1 MNIAIIGGGP
11 SGLFT
16 AYYLEG
22 YESDQFKVTLFEA
35 SERLGGKVI
44 TRRFEKIPALY
55 EAGLAELYDYSHIGI
70 DPLKS
75 LVRELGLNTIPLR
88 GSTVVLGDT
97 IIRGETGLKEPFGW
111 DTFAA
116 VLSFYRTCADLYP
129 PEDYYES
136 YATVDA
142 NHPWADRTFRD
153 VLDEISDHNAR
164 RYIEVAVRSDT
175 ATEPHLTSAL
185 NGLKNALMDD
195 PHYMRLYSIEGG
207 NERIIDRLQDEID
220 SAEVLTNARV
230 TRVERTPVGRF
241 LVTAAGPEG
250 ISTREFDV
258 VIAAVPN
265 YYLGQIDWVGSDLNG
280 AITKHIAYYD
290 RPAHYLRV
298 TIAFERP
305 FWRERVKGAYFMSDA
320 FGGCCIYDEGARH
333 PCEPFGVLAWLI
345 PGNDA
350 LVCASLGDQQLITL
364 ALQSL
369 PAPLAAGR
377 SLFIEGRVH
386 RWVGSV
392 NAVPGGWRP
401 QGLRERHQPARGSH
415 PELFFVGDY
424 LFDST
429 LNAAS
434 DSADFVSNLVIDLLR
449 RRLLSEIRA
458 RPRPIIVESV
468 VRGSGDGHLADDYFD
483 FYDGANDYEDAI
495 DEYFD
500 EDYVC
505 DLIRTIWRWS
515 PPYRLL
521 DCGSAN
527 GLTLERFAKKKVE
540 AWGVENS
547 AYIHS
552 RTPAEWKHRNI
563 LADVRKL
570 PFPDGHF
577 DFVYETC
584 LCYVPEKD
592 LADALGELFR
602 VSSVG
607 VFFGSITSDM
617 SRPVVEALD
626 LRENVRTFSTA
637 WEWSE
642 RFVQAGFRLATA
654 DPKVLERAW
663 KIEVESNGGD
673 PPWYFDMEAMR
684 YCFYSKP
691 DAPSQHTRIKRARVA
706 ELAMTAASS
715 GVGAE
720 LAGASGRARVN
731 RRRSSGGHGR
741 ENR

>member
-16 AYYLEG
+16 AYYLDG
-22 YESDQFKVTLFEA
+22 YESGQFKVTLFEA
-35 SERLGGKVI
+35 SERLGGKII
-44 TRRFEKIPALY
+44 TRRFEKIPAAY

-75 LVRELGLNTIPLR
+75 LVRELGLNTVPLR
-88 GSTVVLGDT
+88 GSSVVLGDT
-97 IIRGETGLKEPFGW
+97 IIRGEVGLKGSFGW

-116 VLSFYRTCADLYP
+116 ASSFYRTCAALYSP
-129 PEDYYES
+129 AEYYES
-136 YATVDA
+136 YTTVDA
-142 NHPWADRTFRD
+142 NHPWANRTFRD
-153 VLDEISDHNAR
+153 VLDEISDENAR
-164 RYIEVAVRSDT
+164 RFVEVAVRSDT

-185 NGLKNALMDD
+185 NGLKNALMDH
-195 PHYMRLYSIEGG
+195 PRYMRLYSIEGG
-207 NERIIDRLQDEID
+207 NERIIDRLRDEIG
-220 SAEVLTNARV
+220 SAEVLTN
-230 TRVERTPVGRF
+230 TRVSRIERTPVGRF
-241 LVTAAGPEG
+241 LVSAAGPQG
-250 ISTREFDV
+250 MFAREFDV
-258 VIAAVPN
+258 VIVAVPN
-265 YYLGQIDWVGSDLNG
+265 YYLGQIDWVGDDLNG
-280 AITKHIAYYD
+280 AIGGHIAYYD

-298 TIAFERP
+298 TIAFERQ
-305 FWRERVKGAYFMSDA
+305 FWRERIKGAYFLSDA

-345 PGNDA
+345 AGNDA
-350 LVCASLGDQQLITL
+350 LVCANLDDQQLIAL
-364 ALQSL
+364 ALRSL

-377 SLFIEGRVH
+377 NLFIEGRVH

-401 QGLRERHQPARGSH
+401 QGLRERHQPARDTH

-449 RRLLSEIRA
+449 RRLLAEIPQ
-458 RPRPIIVESV
+458 RPRPIIVEPIG
-468 VRGSGDGHLADDYFD
+468 RGTGDGHLADDYFE

-495 DEYFD
+495 EEYFD
-500 EDYVC
+500 EDHVC
-505 DLIRTIWRWS
+505 DMIRTIWRWS

-527 GLTLERFAKKKVE
+527 GLTLARFAKKKVE

-563 LADVRKL
+563 LADVRQL
-570 PFPDGHF
+570 PFPDGYF

-602 VSSVG
+602 VSRVG
-607 VFFGSITSDM
+607 VFLGSITSDM

-626 LRENVRTFSTA
+626 LHENVRTFSTA

-642 RFVQAGFRLATA
+642 RFVRAGFRLATA
-654 DPKVLERAW
+654 DPKVLARAW
-663 KIEVESNGGD
+663 KIEVESNAGD
-673 PPWYFDMEAMR
+673 PSWYSDMEAMR

-691 DAPSQHTRIKRARVA
+691 DAPSPPARAKRRRARA
-706 ELAMTAASS
+706 AGLAMPAAGSDIAAKSS
-715 GVGAE
+715 G
-720 LAGASGRARVN
+720 ASARVRAN
-731 RRRSSGGHGR
+731 R
-741 ENR
+741 